1 MRLALDISMVT
12 VTFMTALIIGPVV
25 VGINGPLAYGS
36 VLAATGGNS
45 NGHSQG
51 ANGNSNN
58 QGSHAGSNATA
69 STNPAANAEVETAL
83 NLGALNAAHAS
94 ARAFAHAS
102 SNSRIGKIRT
112 YYLANQDAII
122 QQTALMTALA
132 ALKPATPVTLD
143 QFKVVEAAY
152 LALQENADMTLLAS
166 LQASYT
172 QALIG
177 AGITD
182 GQVVALQPAYDTWQ
196 AAETLAIDTL
206 NTAASKTPVT
216 DETRAALDA
225 LLVNKIN

>member
-1 MRLALDISMVT
+1 MRLTLDISMVT
-12 VTFMTALIIGPVV
+12 VTFIAALIIGPVV
-25 VGINGPLAYGS
+25 VGSNGPLAYES
-36 VLAATGGNS
+36 ALAATGGNS

-51 ANGNSNN
+51 ANGNSHN
-58 QGSHAGSNATA
+58 QGGHAGSNATA
-69 STNPAANAEVETAL
+69 STNPAASAEVETAL

-102 SNSRIGKIRT
+102 PNSRIGKIRT

-132 ALKPATPVTLD
+132 ALKPSTPVTLD